1 MISLKNNII
10 TLEYYFY
17 TIFIQ
22 MRFTKIIAIL
32 FLINNLDF
40 TLIQYTVLQSSFSI
54 AQFAMELP
62 SGILSDYFSNKTIVI
77 LGAVLTIVSQ
87 LIICLGFA
95 VEINNMYEL
104 VLFAYIL
111 EGIGRAFISGSDD
124 AFFYKKLK
132 ENNLEKLYGK
142 IIGKVHLVCA
152 IAIGAATFLGGIMYS
167 YKPQIPYIGQ
177 MIFTFMAVLI
187 VFFIKDEKYSFSKMD
202 KHKECRTLKKM
213 FNEFK
218 IVSKNKESTFMV
230 LFISFVFAVIPTI
243 FSIMPNYLDKLGFN
257 AGENGMLF
265 MILSFIGGIISIQ
278 AYRLER
284 LSFGYLILIT
294 CTMMSGSLIFILFGI
309 NKIVIFIGL
318 VLLYVI
324 LDLLEPVAMK
334 SFNSYVGDDIRATF
348 LSMVSFITTATTM
361 IVYPIVGYIVE
372 KYGMNYLLVFTVLVT
387 MLLLVIAF
395 ALYKSFKRK
404 ESLKKYSIN

>member
-1 MISLKNNII
+1 
-10 TLEYYFY
+10 
-17 TIFIQ
+17 
-22 MRFTKIIAIL
+22 
-32 FLINNLDF
+32 
-40 TLIQYTVLQSSFSI
+40 
-54 AQFAMELP
+54 
-62 SGILSDYFSNKTIVI
+62 
-77 LGAVLTIVSQ
+77 
-87 LIICLGFA
+87 
-95 VEINNMYEL
+95 
-104 VLFAYIL
+104 
-111 EGIGRAFISGSDD
+111 
-124 AFFYKKLK
+124 
-132 ENNLEKLYGK
+132 
-142 IIGKVHLVCA
+142 
-152 IAIGAATFLGGIMYS
+152 MYS

-372 KYGMNYLLVFTVLVT
+372 KYGMNYLLVFTVLVNNA
-387 MLLLVIAF
+387 II
-395 ALYKSFKRK
+395 SN
-404 ESLKKYSIN
+404 SICTV